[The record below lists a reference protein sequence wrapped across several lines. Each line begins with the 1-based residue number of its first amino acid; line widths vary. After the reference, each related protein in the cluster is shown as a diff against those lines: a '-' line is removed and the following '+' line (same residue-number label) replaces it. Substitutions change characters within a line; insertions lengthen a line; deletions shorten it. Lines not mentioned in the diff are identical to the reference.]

1 MRVDLGVDSVGF
13 LVVLVVLGVGEETA
27 VGTLE
32 LVEIFVFVDVTPAA
46 LGGGQRLLLGVLAL
60 KLGERGPRARAL
72 AESGLRDGRDW
83 GDSRVRRCDRGS
95 ADEGLGF
102 VGGCRP
108 GG

>member
-1 MRVDLGVDSVGF
+1 MRVDLGVDPVGF

-27 VGTLE
+27 VGALE
-32 LVEIFVFVDVTPAA
+32 LVEIFVFVGVAPAA
-46 LGGGQRLLLGVLAL
+46 RGGRLRLLLGVLAL

-83 GDSRVRRCDRGS
+83 GDSRFRRYDRGS
-95 ADEGLGF
+95 AGEGLGF

>member
-32 LVEIFVFVDVTPAA
+32 LVEIFVFVDVAPAA

-60 KLGERGPRARAL
+60 KLGERGPRACAL

-83 GDSRVRRCDRGS
+83 GDSRFRRYDRGS
-95 ADEGLGF
+95 AGEGLGF

>member
-46 LGGGQRLLLGVLAL
+46 LGGGQRRLLGVLAL

-83 GDSRVRRCDRGS
+83 GDSRFRRYDRGS
-95 ADEGLGF
+95 AGEGLGF

>member
-1 MRVDLGVDSVGF
+1 MRIDLGVDSVGF

-32 LVEIFVFVDVTPAA
+32 LVEIFVFVFVAPPAA
-46 LGGGQRLLLGVLAL
+46 LGQRLLLGVLAL

-83 GDSRVRRCDRGS
+83 GDSRFRGYDRGT
-95 ADEGLGF
+95 AGEGLGF